1 MAGLLL
7 EVVSLVTSLATKSG
21 KLNAVDEV
29 SFKIDRGQS
38 FGIVGESGSGK
49 SVLSRT
55 IIGVHAENRIVSTKG
70 EIIFE
75 GRNLLSLPEKE
86 MRKIRG
92 REIAMVFQDPMSSL
106 NPVKKIGEQ
115 IVEVLIQKLGLSRT
129 DSRYRAIELMNS
141 MGIAE
146 SEKQLSNYPMNL
158 SGGMR
163 QRIAIAIA
171 MAPEPKLLIAD
182 EPTTALDV
190 TIQGQILNLL
200 QEQTNKFNTAI
211 ILISHNIGVISR
223 YTDRVAVMY

>member
-55 IIGVHAENRIVSTKG
+55 IIGVHAENRIVSTKV

-171 MAPEPKLLIAD
+171 MAP
-182 EPTTALDV
+182 
-190 TIQGQILNLL
+190 
-200 QEQTNKFNTAI
+200 
-211 ILISHNIGVISR
+211 
-223 YTDRVAVMY
+223 

>member
-75 GRNLLSLPEKE
+75 G
-86 MRKIRG
+86 
-92 REIAMVFQDPMSSL
+92 
-106 NPVKKIGEQ
+106 
-115 IVEVLIQKLGLSRT
+115 
-129 DSRYRAIELMNS
+129 
-141 MGIAE
+141 
-146 SEKQLSNYPMNL
+146 
-158 SGGMR
+158 
-163 QRIAIAIA
+163 
-171 MAPEPKLLIAD
+171 
-182 EPTTALDV
+182 
-190 TIQGQILNLL
+190 
-200 QEQTNKFNTAI
+200 
-211 ILISHNIGVISR
+211 
-223 YTDRVAVMY
+223 

>member
-141 MGIAE
+141 MNE
-146 SEKQLSNYPMNL
+146 E
-158 SGGMR
+158 
-163 QRIAIAIA
+163 
-171 MAPEPKLLIAD
+171 
-182 EPTTALDV
+182 
-190 TIQGQILNLL
+190 LL
-200 QEQTNKFNTAI
+200 QF
-211 ILISHNIGVISR
+211 R
-223 YTDRVAVMY
+223 